1 MAGSAAADSVVA
13 VTAMVKI
20 QYRQYTASC
29 CGRWRAPTAASELA
43 RCGIFPVTGFF
54 DHEQSMNQGKWRTRR
69 RLLRLRKRRSINF
82 ERYNPQ
88 LSLPFPTS
96 LHAEPDQVFRSR
108 RGR

>member
-1 MAGSAAADSVVA
+1 
-13 VTAMVKI
+13 
-20 QYRQYTASC
+20 
-29 CGRWRAPTAASELA
+29 
-43 RCGIFPVTGFF
+43 
-54 DHEQSMNQGKWRTRR
+54 MNQGKWRTRR